1 MKYKKKPTSYTA
13 APTSTYQTGSTMPPK
28 NRTGL
33 LTVALSLVIF
43 VCGVSAILS
52 LMRINLLQR
61 ILQQTENQTC
71 TMAFAEPTKTTAD
84 TRSLVFQGE
93 TLDDFWRS
101 YHDLPQG
108 IYVTNPGGCRALQ
121 TGDVIV
127 CIGQTPV
134 HSWSDL
140 ETQLQ
145 NYRNGEPIPITVY
158 RGGSQMQ
165 IRITFQPTQSER

>member
-1 MKYKKKPTSYTA
+1 MNNKKKPIQYGTGLIS
-13 APTSTYQTGSTMPPK
+13 STYQTGSTVPPK
-28 NRTGL
+28 SRTGF

-43 VCGVSAILS
+43 ICGVSAILS

-71 TMAFAEPTKTTAD
+71 TMAFAEPAETD
-84 TRSLVFQGE
+84 TEACALTFQGE
-93 TLDDFWRS
+93 SLNDFWRS

-108 IYVTNPGGCRALQ
+108 IYVTNPGGFRALQ
-121 TGDVIV
+121 TGDVIL

-140 ETQLQ
+140 QTQLQ
-145 NYRNGEPIPITVY
+145 NYKNGEPIPITVY
-158 RGGSQMQ
+158 RGGSQLQ
-165 IRITFQPTQSER
+165 ICITIQP